1 MARATCHSAR
11 HPSRPLL
18 TLLPPNPN
26 NPPRPQRPACGL
38 GAWFGAFNTDTQ
50 ERSCV
55 NRPKAAEAFFAIG
68 NGTTLAAGAFAEE
81 DLKLAQAL
89 RAKSTLVF
97 PTMASCCKP
106 GTGAHEEGC
115 SKPK

>member
-1 MARATCHSAR
+1 MKRKLNSV
-11 HPSRPLL
+11 
-18 TLLPPNPN
+18 
-26 NPPRPQRPACGL
+26 PPRPECSL

-55 NRPKAAEAFFAIG
+55 NRPKAGEAFFALQ
-68 NGTTLAAGAFAEE
+68 NATSLAAGQYSDE

-97 PTMASCCKP
+97 PT
-106 GTGAHEEGC
+106 EGEFGLGMGG
-115 SKPK
+115 KE

>member
-1 MARATCHSAR
+1 MPLSTLHLYNTRLTPPP
-11 HPSRPLL
+11 PS
-18 TLLPPNPN
+18 TLPLPPPH
-26 NPPRPQRPACGL
+26 QRPECGL

-55 NRPKAAEAFFAIG
+55 NRPKAGEAYYQLQSGAAP
-68 NGTTLAAGAFAEE
+68 AAGAFADE

-97 PTMASCCKP
+97 ATEAACCKP

-115 SKPK
+115 SIIV